1 MHVLTAPT
9 LRTFWE
15 ANPRAE
21 DDLRAWHATV
31 EKAEWRTPADV
42 LAVYRDADVVGDN
55 RIIFNIRHNEFRLVV
70 HFKYRAQLAMVCF
83 VGNHKEYDRINPE
96 TV

>member
-1 MHVLTAPT
+1 MHVLALST
-9 LRTFWE
+9 LKAFW
-15 ANPRAE
+15 ADHSRAE
-21 DDLRAWHATV
+21 DDLRAWNTIV
-31 EKAEWRTPADV
+31 EKAEWQSPADV
-42 LAVYRDADVVGDN
+42 LTIYRDADVVSDN

-83 VGNHKEYDRINPE
+83 VGTHRQYDRINPE